1 MPTEFWAVFENCH
14 RKTSENGGRDVLD
27 FDCIGTCPNES
38 SAIQLQMENPE
49 YRVRKLVTAP
59 KRKNASGPDNH

>member
-1 MPTEFWAVFENCH
+1 MEGKTMPNEFWAVFENCH

-27 FDCIGTCPNES
+27 FDCVGTCPNES

-49 YRVRKLVTAP
+49 YRVRKLIRNTMA
-59 KRKNASGPDNH
+59 G